1 MNTDVMERENQASAP
16 APAVHSGEGIK
27 IVRACTIN
35 QPADVLFQF
44 WRQLENLPRI
54 LIHLVSVM
62 QTSPTESHWV
72 AKKGKQKTIEWDA
85 VIINEHPGELIAWQT
100 REGSDIAHAGSVRFH
115 RAPGNQGTEVTVA
128 LEYSPSMPQVA
139 KLAPKL
145 FGKFPGLQIEADLLR
160 FKALMETGEIPTIMG
175 QSVGSNQKQEEQ

>member
-1 MNTDVMERENQASAP
+1 MNTDVMEKEEAP

-54 LIHLVSVM
+54 MTHLVSVT
-62 QTSPTESHWV
+62 QTSATQSHWV
-72 AKKGKQKTIEWDA
+72 AKRGKKTIGWDA
-85 VIINEHPGELIAWQT
+85 VIINEHPSELIAWRT
-100 REGSDIAHAGSVRFH
+100 VEGSEVAHAGSVRFH
-115 RAPGNQGTEVTVA
+115 RAPGNQGTEVHVS
-128 LEYSPSMPQVA
+128 LEYSPSMTQLA

-145 FGKFPGLQIEADLLR
+145 FGKLPGKQIEEDLLR
-160 FKALMETGEIPTIMG
+160 FKALMETGEIPTVLG
-175 QSVGSNQKQEEQ
+175 QSVGSNQKQEEK